1 MLSLENPSATLLRE
15 SIGWQFALARR
26 RVEVEDATTSGRN
39 AQQCEEVE

>member
-1 MLSLENPSATLLRE
+1 MRVYIDGKTSCNAE
-15 SIGWQFALARR
+15 